1 VKEMEDMNAA
11 AETNQGCFKRS
22 KATESHGSRNS
33 TIDIFKALA
42 CIGVVWIHIQFPGS
56 VGSAVRAL
64 GRFGVPLF
72 FAVSGYYL
80 SSTEVLSLEKISKK
94 LIHIVHLI
102 IGSEIGYIVFTWFL
116 QDLFDPVKR
125 AAYMEKYFVTGWVEK
140 MLITNAPPAYA
151 HLWFLYALA
160 TIYLLILLFVRRKRT
175 LRIIGIATPF
185 LILGMVFLQEFSFL
199 KVMKNSISFV
209 GASATTYWAHTILF
223 RAIPFFLLGFLFREF
238 SEKVQRI
245 PGNPPVYIGL
255 IVLCEISAMI
265 ESFCFNFS
273 QFYVGNIL
281 ATILILILCCK
292 FPKLQCKPLEYI
304 GGKLF
309 TWIYIVHVGVYKLLG
324 YCTGRLHIA
333 SQPIVKW
340 MMPIMGLLVSILMAM
355 LIEKVRVSL
364 KNATSTYREKR
375 G

>member
-1 VKEMEDMNAA
+1 MKSSVD
-11 AETNQGCFKRS
+11 TWQGCCAS
-22 KATESHGSRNS
+22 VKATDGHGSRNS

-72 FAVSGYYL
+72 FAVSGFYL
-80 SSTEVLSLEKISKK
+80 SSTEVLSPEKISRK

-102 IGSEIGYIVFTWFL
+102 IGSEVGYIIFTWFL

-160 TIYLLILLFVRRKRT
+160 SIYLLILLFVKRKRT

-185 LILGMVFLQEFSFL
+185 LIIGMVFLQEFSFL
-199 KVMKNSISFV
+199 KLIKNPISFV
-209 GASATTYWAHTILF
+209 GASASTYWAHTIIF
-223 RAIPFFLLGFLFREF
+223 RAIPFFLLGFLFREY
-238 SEKVQRI
+238 SEIVRKI
-245 PGNPPVYIGL
+245 PGNPLVYIGL

-265 ESFCFNFS
+265 ESFHFKTS
-273 QFYVGNIL
+273 QFYVGNIV
-281 ATILILILCCK
+281 ATVLILILCCK

-309 TWIYIVHVGVYKLLG
+309 TWVYIVHVGVYKLLG
-324 YCTGRLHIA
+324 FCTGRLHIA
-333 SQPIVKW
+333 SHPIVKW
-340 MMPIMGLLVSILMAM
+340 MMPIVGLLVSILIAM
-355 LIEKVRVSL
+355 LIEKMRVIL
-364 KNATSTYREKR
+364 KNAASTCRKNEDKMYT
-375 G
+375 